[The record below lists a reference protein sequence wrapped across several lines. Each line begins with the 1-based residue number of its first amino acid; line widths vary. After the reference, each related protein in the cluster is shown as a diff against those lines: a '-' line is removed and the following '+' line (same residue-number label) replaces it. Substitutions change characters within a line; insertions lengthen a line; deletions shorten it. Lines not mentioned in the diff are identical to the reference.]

1 MNLKK
6 DKLINKSKVKTNIG
20 PLYRP
25 NLWYLDLSDTN
36 LIPTTTHYVQI
47 FIIRD
52 CLGTW
57 VGPIQK
63 EDDTLFTFIKSNLFI
78 LYYGYW

>member
-25 NLWYLDLSDTN
+25 NL
-36 LIPTTTHYVQI
+36 
-47 FIIRD
+47 
-52 CLGTW
+52 
-57 VGPIQK
+57 
-63 EDDTLFTFIKSNLFI
+63 
-78 LYYGYW
+78 